1 MGKKPAHETDPTHI
15 MKFLRKMNKKA
26 ISQKVT
32 QKGIPDGT
40 TLLEI
45 FNRVI
50 ELEAG
55 FQLSEGLSL
64 NSPTEIME
72 IVVESMVVNEVTT
85 PIRNPREYVYW
96 GCGEMGHL
104 Q

>member
-1 MGKKPAHETDPTHI
+1 MGKKPADETDPTHI
-15 MKFLRKMNKKA
+15 MKFLRKKNNKT
-26 ISQKVT
+26 ISCKVT

-55 FQLSEGLSL
+55 FQLSKLLHGD
-64 NSPTEIME
+64 NGNCGQ
-72 IVVESMVVNEVTT
+72 VN
-85 PIRNPREYVYW
+85 
-96 GCGEMGHL
+96 GGK
-104 Q
+104 

>member
-1 MGKKPAHETDPTHI
+1 MSEAGGWVFILKYAELHESVMGKKPTDETNSTHI
-15 MKFLRKMNKKA
+15 MKFLRKMNNKA
-26 ISQKVT
+26 ISCKVT
-32 QKGIPDGT
+32 QKGIPDET

-55 FQLSEGLSL
+55 LQLSEGLSL

-72 IVVESMVVNEVTT
+72 TVVNSSK
-85 PIRNPREYVYW
+85 
-96 GCGEMGHL
+96 
-104 Q
+104 